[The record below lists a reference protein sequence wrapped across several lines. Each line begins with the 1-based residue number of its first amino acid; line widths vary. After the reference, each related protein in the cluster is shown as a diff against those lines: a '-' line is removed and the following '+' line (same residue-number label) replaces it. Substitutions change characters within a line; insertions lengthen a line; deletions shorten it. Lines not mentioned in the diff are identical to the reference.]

1 MMPIKECIDYATLTC
16 AHSNVQVRNAAM
28 ALFAMLYK
36 HCGETVRSFM
46 TDIKESTMKVID
58 EELKKITPLKKG
70 EFKSSK
76 VLKGDAVEEVKEGG
90 SGGFEDSLPREDI
103 TKLLTAK
110 VLAGFKEKE
119 WKKRKDTSDAIVEI
133 LK

>member
-1 MMPIKECIDYATLTC
+1 
-16 AHSNVQVRNAAM
+16 
-28 ALFAMLYK
+28 
-36 HCGETVRSFM
+36 
-46 TDIKESTMKVID
+46 MKVID

>member
-16 AHSNVQVRNAAM
+16 GHSNVQVRNAAM

-103 TKLLTAK
+103 TK
-110 VLAGFKEKE
+110 
-119 WKKRKDTSDAIVEI
+119 
-133 LK
+133 